1 MQLIHYV
8 AAAAVTLVVGVLLL
22 ALIARRRRYLHV
34 VDVGKDRKHVVVL
47 GGGFGGVYTAQALEK
62 LLGENEDVQISLVNR
77 ENYFV
82 FQPMLPEIVSGSIGL
97 TDMVSPLAH
106 LLPRTNVHVRE
117 VEKIDFA
124 AKTVTL
130 SPGFLPR
137 HNVLAYDHLVFALG
151 NVTDFRGL
159 RGLPEHALPFKNLA
173 DALNLRNHLIKALGE
188 AAIEK
193 DERLRRQLLTFVVA
207 GGGFSGVE
215 VVAEI
220 NDFVRGSAPDYRG
233 RIDDKEINV
242 ILLHNMER
250 ILPEMDEKLAIFA
263 QRKLAQRGV
272 DIRFGTRLSAA
283 TGEAAIL
290 DGGERIE
297 TKTLVSTVP
306 SSPHP
311 LIQSIPTL
319 PKSKNGKIEVDE
331 HLQVKGTYDLWA
343 VGDCAAIPLITG
355 GMCPPTAQ
363 HATRQGQTA
372 AENIYAA
379 LRSTTQRRSY
389 TFKGLGMM
397 GSLGHHSAV
406 AQVFGLQISGFLAWL
421 MWRGIYLMKLP
432 GAARRMRVL
441 LAWILDYIMPPDSV
455 QLKLSS
461 SAGITQE
468 HFEPGQDIFRQGD
481 VGDRIYIILS
491 GEADVVQDRDG
502 KEVFCTRLHAGEFFG
517 EMAILNGSVRSST
530 VRCKT
535 AMDALSLPKR
545 EFGLLTANLPELK
558 RSFENVKHQ
567 RMERDEATD
576 AAPATVA
583 RMPSTP
589 PEAPTLPATTATTGA
604 NSEAKAN

>member
-1 MQLIHYV
+1 MQLIWVV
-8 AAAAVTLVVGVLLL
+8 AAAAATLLVGVLAL
-22 ALIARRRRYLHV
+22 ALTARRRRVMHL
-34 VDVGKDRKHVVVL
+34 VDVGKDRKHIVVL
-47 GGGFGGVYTAQALEK
+47 GGGFGGVYTAKALED
-62 LLGENEDVQISLVNR
+62 LLGDREDVQISLVNR

-82 FQPMLPEIVSGSIGL
+82 FQPMLAEIVSGAIGL
-97 TDMVSPLAH
+97 TDMVSPLNH

-117 VEKIDFA
+117 VEKVDLA

-137 HNVLAYDHLVFALG
+137 SEVLTYDHLVFALG

-188 AAIEK
+188 AALEK
-193 DERLRRQLLTFVVA
+193 DTKLRQQLLTFVVA

-220 NDFVRGSAPDYRG
+220 NDFVRTVALDYRG
-233 RIDDKEINV
+233 RLDPKEIRV
-242 ILLHNMER
+242 ILLHNQDR
-250 ILPEMDEKLAIFA
+250 ILPEMGQKLAVFA
-263 QRKLAQRGV
+263 QRKLARRGV

-290 DGGERIE
+290 DTGERIE

-311 LIQSIPTL
+311 LIQATSAL
-319 PKSKNGKIEVDE
+319 PKSPNGKIQVDE
-331 HLQVKGTYDLWA
+331 HLQVKGTEDVWA
-343 VGDCAAIPLITG
+343 VGDCAVVPLVTG
-355 GMCPPTAQ
+355 GACPPTAQ
-363 HATRQGQTA
+363 HATRQGRIA
-372 AENIYAA
+372 AENILLA
-379 LRSTTQRRSY
+379 LGDKRLRRSY

-406 AQVFGLQISGFLAWL
+406 AEVFGLQISGFVAWL
-421 MWRGIYLMKLP
+421 MWRAVYLMKLP
-432 GAARRMRVL
+432 GAARRTRVL
-441 LAWILDYIMPPDSV
+441 LAWVLDYIMPPETV
-455 QLKLSS
+455 QLRLSS

-491 GEADVVQDRDG
+491 GEADVVQTRDG
-502 KEVFCTRLHAGEFFG
+502 KEVFCARLRSGEFFG
-517 EMAILNGSVRSST
+517 EMAVLDGSVRSST

-558 RSFENVKHQ
+558 SSFEQVKHQ

-576 AAPATVA
+576 AAPVTVA
-583 RMPSTP
+583 HGPQ
-589 PEAPTLPATTATTGA
+589 APQEPHEPRA
-604 NSEAKAN
+604 S